1 MKLLT
6 LVLLPAAL
14 CLSGCLSVEFP
25 NIVSDSTKAAKSLLD
40 KKEKEAVDTRE
51 MFAQAQAKG
60 EKKLE
65 VNHTYIGKDNQTVA
79 EIKQGCV
86 VEATQKFAQITGT
99 DVKSV
104 VLENEVV
111 SMKGKVVANCKL
123 ALQQ

>member
-1 MKLLT
+1 MKTRSLFSLLLT
-6 LVLLPAAL
+6 LGL
-14 CLSGCLSVEFP
+14 CAG
-25 NIVSDSTKAAKSLLD
+25 A
-40 KKEKEAVDTRE
+40 
-51 MFAQAQAKG
+51 AQAKG